1 MVDIEELAAQLEKY
15 NQAYRSG
22 RPLISDDEYDR
33 LVEELR
39 RIDPRHPFL
48 TAVEPE
54 RFADR
59 IEVRHPIPML
69 STEKAYTDEQ
79 LQRFV
84 SRVGKAAADRAVAD
98 LQFKITPK
106 LDGLAGR
113 DDGTHFVSRG
123 NGIVGF
129 EISSAFEKGVVPI
142 GGRGQGLGE
151 IVAVQ
156 SYFNDQLKDKFEHPR
171 NMVVGIV
178 SSDTLNQDAE
188 KALKDGMVH
197 FVPYNQLPRW
207 EGNGETLLKS
217 IHEISDE
224 LMAATDYPMDGVVVE
239 VVDDGLKAH
248 MGATAH
254 HFRWQIAV
262 KRKGQT
268 AETTVESIQWQV
280 GRTGNVT
287 PVMAVSAINLSGATI
302 RRVTAH
308 HAGMVAKLCIGPG
321 ARIEVIRS
329 GEVIPKLERV
339 LEVAQ
344 TVVLPDNCPV
354 CGHELS
360 WKGDFLRC
368 TFIQC
373 PAQIEQRI
381 CHWFRTLGSADWFG
395 IKTVQK
401 LVSNGYDTL
410 EKIYALDRDTFSLLG
425 FGPVQSENL
434 AQALVTSRTKRVEDW
449 RFLAAFGIPDLG
461 VGDSR
466 RLLQHISLD
475 NLIGIKR
482 RTIAQIN
489 GFGDITSRSVAR
501 GISDQKETI
510 VHMLDL
516 GFNLEITPP
525 LTQERADKSPLSGKK
540 LVFTGKMLSGSR
552 EEMQNHARK
561 LGATVQTS
569 VSGATDILVCGT
581 KVGASKLEKAARLGV
596 DIVSEEDYYSI
607 IDREGD

>member
-1 MVDIEELAAQLEKY
+1 MVDIEELAARLEKY

-22 RPLISDDEYDR
+22 HPLIGDDEYDR

-39 RIDPRHPFL
+39 RVDPRHPYL
-48 TAVEPE
+48 AAVEPE
-54 RFADR
+54 RFVDR
-59 IEVRHPIPML
+59 VEVRHPVPML

-84 SRVGKAAADRAVAD
+84 TRVEKAAADLAVAD

-156 SYFNDQLKDKFEHPR
+156 SYFDDQLKDKFEHPR

-178 SSDTLNQDAE
+178 SSDTLNQYAE
-188 KALKDGMVH
+188 KALKEGMVH

-207 EGNGETLLKS
+207 EGSSETLLKS

-239 VVDDGLKAH
+239 VIDDGLKAH

-254 HFRWQIAV
+254 HFRWQVAV

-287 PVMAVSAINLSGATI
+287 PVMEVVPINLSGATI

-308 HAGMVAKLCIGPG
+308 HAGMVAKLSIGPG

-344 TVVLPDNCPV
+344 TVALPDNCPV

-368 TFIQC
+368 TCVQC

-401 LVSNGYDTL
+401 LVSSGYDTL
-410 EKIYALDRDTFSLLG
+410 EKIYALDREAFSLLG

-434 AQALVTSRTKRVEDW
+434 ARALVTSRTKRVEDW

-466 RLLQHISLD
+466 RLLQHVRLD
-475 NLIGIKR
+475 SLIGIKPGA
-482 RTIAQIN
+482 IAQIN

-510 VHMLDL
+510 AHMLDL

-525 LTQERADKSPLSGKK
+525 LSQERADRSSLSGKK
-540 LVFTGKMLSGSR
+540 VVFTGKMLSGSR
-552 EEMQNHARK
+552 EEMQNHARQ
-561 LGATVQTS
+561 LGAVVQTS

-581 KVGASKLEKAARLGV
+581 NVGASKLEKASRLGV
-596 DIVSEEDYYSI
+596 DIISEEDYHSI